1 MSLGIG
7 TVLFWVKTLGFLYC
21 YLVLNRPIYM
31 HSNSNF
37 FLYNPNLCFTS
48 DPSNSCVCACVQIV
62 LILASVVAIIV
73 YRLAV
78 FFSFSTRLQ
87 SDLKELEPFKEYV
100 TAQMATSVTA
110 SIISFVVIM
119 VLNILYERVA
129 IWITDFG
136 ETPQCQTTGNMW
148 FAIRNYGVS
157 QTAFRQGLIFT
168 QHALARLMQCPK
180 HSAIIP

>member
-1 MSLGIG
+1 M
-7 TVLFWVKTLGFLYC
+7 KTFGFLYC
-21 YLVLNRPIYM
+21 YLVLNRPIHM
-31 HSNSNF
+31 HSNIYIF
-37 FLYNPNLCFTS
+37 FLYNPNLCSKS

-168 QHALARLMQCPK
+168 QTCLSKVDAVPQTFCNYTM
-180 HSAIIP
+180 I